1 MKKKI
6 KNVWYFYKY
15 KTFLRFEML
24 RSGSIEQARGRKQE
38 KTNSKNEETTP
49 IRNIASTITTQS
61 PIYTTLKVKNSSGVK
76 LN

>member
-1 MKKKI
+1 
-6 KNVWYFYKY
+6 
-15 KTFLRFEML
+15 ML

-61 PIYTTLKVKNSSGVK
+61 PIYTTLKVKNSNDVK